1 LRNAGGNG
9 SGRKIRWPVIAAVS
23 VAVVVIGVALWF
35 LFFREGGVLDDS
47 RDVPAFSF
55 DVRDIRS
62 QAVTVEPPRDE
73 LERTADGVR
82 ATLDRLYV
90 DGWIDPEQW
99 DGGEFP
105 DVPSLFFGDAAARAG
120 GDLEDL
126 TLGSDAARVTF
137 MDPTFGSMQVS
148 FLIGEDGNPFAAWAT
163 TLFRARG
170 ELDDG
175 GEIKAQHEGRYLLR
189 PIEDEWL
196 IVGYDV
202 EGRIRPARSPQES
215 PAEAMP

>member
-1 LRNAGGNG
+1 M
-9 SGRKIRWPVIAAVS
+9 IAAAS
-23 VAVVVIGVALWF
+23 VAVVVIGVSLWLV
-35 LFFREGGVLDDS
+35 LFRKGGVLDDS
-47 RDVPAFSF
+47 RDVPEFSF
-55 DVRDIRS
+55 DVRDVRS
-62 QAVTVEPPRDE
+62 QAVADEPPGEE
-73 LERTADGVR
+73 LERTALDIRG
-82 ATLDRLYV
+82 TLDRLYV

-105 DVPSLFFGDAAARAG
+105 EVPSLFFGDAAARAG
-120 GDLEDL
+120 EDLEDL

-137 MDPTFGSMQVS
+137 MDPTFGTMQVS

-202 EGRIRPARSPQES
+202 EGRIRPAPEEAEP
-215 PAEAMP
+215 PAEAIA